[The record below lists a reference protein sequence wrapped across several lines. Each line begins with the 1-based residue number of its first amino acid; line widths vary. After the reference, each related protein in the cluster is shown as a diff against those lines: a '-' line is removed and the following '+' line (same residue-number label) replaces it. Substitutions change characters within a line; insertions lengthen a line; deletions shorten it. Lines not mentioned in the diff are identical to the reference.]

1 MKPRSG
7 CRVIPAELAGTVA
20 LSQIFP
26 QTSLLVRHGCAT
38 VQNESGSPRRSSL
51 LSTKRKLVCRDVQ
64 YRCNTPQER
73 AGKTNCAHDLRDHPC
88 ITAQLFENCLH
99 EQRTGGASSK
109 KKQPWIPSFPH
120 QGTNTG
126 DGRYG
131 KAHCRKP
138 RYPALSCR
146 TRRNC
151 TSAQQVLD
159 GNAQGKQGER
169 CHDKE
174 KQWPY
179 AIFGSQ
185 ACHVRTR

>member
-1 MKPRSG
+1 MDAQLYKMNLVPREDPV
-7 CRVIPAELAGTVA
+7 CYP
-20 LSQIFP
+20 
-26 QTSLLVRHGCAT
+26 
-38 VQNESGSPRRSSL
+38 QNESSCVETSSTDVIRRRSS
-51 LSTKRKLVCRDVQ
+51 
-64 YRCNTPQER
+64 

-138 RYPALSCR
+138 RYPALSRR

-159 GNAQGKQGER
+159 GSAQGKQGER